1 MAGIVP
7 IPGRSG
13 RKQWT
18 LHDGPRGSLRRLRS
32 QLAEDGCPESQV
44 VLAKQ
49 LLEEQCELDVDKEEN
64 AKLGV
69 YWLTKASEQGNLEAT
84 EILKKCLA
92 SGRGIT
98 EHNYYDV
105 KNCLDMSQDEKL
117 ARRAAR
123 EMFNSLANGEDF
135 ITTEQLERKMREL
148 TFPSTSKE
156 KSNNT
161 RSCNHS
167 QKTLKD
173 NVGDTFPEDGL
184 TENSNCFKDGTER
197 FGEPL
202 SDWRMHQGEKITES
216 VLVSAA
222 ANYARGLLPIVSSA
236 LCLVDSTQ
244 MELNTIPLLQRPF
257 IYPLASLKRLYF
269 WLIEVLGKRTMPFR
283 RVFFT
288 THIHTLSLLVLYSMF
303 GTESLLLFIPLVLY
317 YLSFI
322 GMVVSTFQML
332 QRKRELTDFRLWSG
346 LFLSYSGGNL
356 NPEEAEYQFCRNN
369 LKPHGHFFLSL
380 LLNLMIYPIIAQQW
394 TPQSEFTI
402 IAVVLTLVTLL
413 NFTWKDS
420 SKIPDI
426 LSLFSFCV
434 HVLAKYPYETDIV
447 VAQTWRFLD
456 IRVPTFASYVVGN
469 GIEFCLNFRAV
480 FYLLIPAVF
489 AKMAAREGWRG
500 TYKTLI
506 PHCVT
511 LSWWQIA
518 ILSSQGATWYGLIR
532 GTLALV
538 GMVLFLPIAGL
549 ASIVLP
555 ILATA
560 KYLSESDVVMKIIL
574 TVLLGGLPFLASLYL
589 RKFRVAKYNWIITCI
604 QLSVGFIAGVFL
616 SWPMIIGYKQE
627 VSSSQYEITPTLSWE
642 QYQNHCHQ
650 PAWEETS
657 SKAQVQVQCAHL
669 EGMSISWEGYVT
681 NVRLKSIKN
690 NVALVVNKLPHFLKV
705 PISCLLGKPYEDKDC
720 ENGNDIRKRHCQTF
734 LEIQRRRNKCHL
746 TDWDWYEF
754 EIFVKMKSGMWVSN
768 SEVILLGDES
778 FKNFSLNIYPGD
790 KIWFSGVL
798 VNNGLK
804 KESLLGGSK
813 PHIHLEE
820 AGCLACHTI
829 DLKAAKQY
837 RYEFNFNSILK
848 DVFLGLK
855 TILNFLF
862 NPIVIFK

>member
-7 IPGRSG
+7 IPCRSG

-84 EILKKCLA
+84 EILEKCLA

-105 KNCLDMSQDEKL
+105 KSCLDMSQDEKL

-135 ITTEQLERKMREL
+135 ITTEQLQRKMREL
-148 TFPSTSKE
+148 SFPSTSKGKCN
-156 KSNNT
+156 KSNN
-161 RSCNHS
+161 S

-173 NVGDTFPEDGL
+173 SVGDTFPEDGL
-184 TENSNCFKDGTER
+184 TENSNCFKNGNER
-197 FGEPL
+197 FGEPIA
-202 SDWRMHQGEKITES
+202 DWSIHQGEKITES
-216 VLVSAA
+216 ILVSAA
-222 ANYARGLLPIVSSA
+222 ANYARGLLPIVSNA

-269 WLIEVLGKRTMPFR
+269 WLIETLGKRTMPFR
-283 RVFFT
+283 KFFFT
-288 THIHTLSLLVLYSMF
+288 THIHTIFLLVLYSMF

-322 GMVVSTFQML
+322 VMVVSTFQML

-369 LKPHGHFFLSL
+369 LKPHGHFFLAL
-380 LLNLMIYPIIAQQW
+380 LLNLMIYPIIAHQW

-402 IAVVLTLVTLL
+402 IAVALTLVTLL

-426 LSLFSFCV
+426 LAIFSFCV

-489 AKMAAREGWRG
+489 AKMAARDGWRG

-538 GMVLFLPIAGL
+538 GMVLFIPIAGL
-549 ASIVLP
+549 ASIILP

-560 KYLSESDVVMKIIL
+560 KYLTESDIAMKIIL
-574 TVLLGGLPFLASLYL
+574 TILLGGLPFLASWYL
-589 RKFRVAKYNWIITCI
+589 RKLRVAKYNWIITCI

-627 VSSSQYEITPTLSWE
+627 VSTNQYEVIPTLSWE

-690 NVALVVNKLPHFLKV
+690 NVAFIINKLPNFLKV
-705 PISCLLGKPYEDKDC
+705 PLSCLMGKRYQDEKDC
-720 ENGNDIRKRHCQTF
+720 NNGNEIRKRHCQTF
-734 LEIQRRRNKCHL
+734 LDIQKRRNKCHL
-746 TDWDWYEF
+746 ANWDWYEF

-768 SEVILLGDES
+768 SEVILLGDQS

-798 VNNGLK
+798 LNNGLK
-804 KESLLGGSK
+804 KESLLGGLK
-813 PHIHLEE
+813 PHINLEE

-829 DLKAAKQY
+829 DLKPSKQY
-837 RYEFNFNSILK
+837 RYELNFNSLLK

-855 TILNFLF
+855 TVLNFLF